1 MPKLELLPSTTVYRA
16 FAKWCKL
23 EHLLVGNRQDA
34 HLFREFSRGW
44 DKLQE
49 TVQQNMTYKA
59 TR

>member
-1 MPKLELLPSTTVYRA
+1 MGRRTSSATAGELTRA
-16 FAKWCKL
+16 
-23 EHLLVGNRQDA
+23 LVGNRQDA